1 MDKILSV
8 VLIATTSGFAG
19 GVIAWF
25 VVLGLLIL
33 VSDK

>member
-1 MDKILSV
+1 MNNILSI
-8 VLIATTSGFAG
+8 VLISMSAGFVG

-33 VSDK
+33 GSDE